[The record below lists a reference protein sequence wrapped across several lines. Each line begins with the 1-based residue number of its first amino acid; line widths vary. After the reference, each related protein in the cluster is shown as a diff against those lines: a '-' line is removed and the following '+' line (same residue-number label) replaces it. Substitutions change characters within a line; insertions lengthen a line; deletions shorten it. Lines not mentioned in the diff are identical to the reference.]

1 MTAKIIP
8 LHAEVTDA
16 ELDAFLAELP
26 EPDWSLHLRP
36 GETLQDRL
44 PEKLARGR
52 AKEAERRRAAFRC
65 V

>member
-1 MTAKIIP
+1 MTAKILP
-8 LHAEVTDA
+8 FPGDVSDA
-16 ELDAFLAELP
+16 ALDAFLAELP
-26 EPDWSLHLRP
+26 EPDYSLHLRL

>member
-1 MTAKIIP
+1 MTAKILP
-8 LHAEVTDA
+8 FHDDVSDA
-16 ELDAFLAELP
+16 DLDAFLAELP
-26 EPDWSLHLRP
+26 EPDYSLHLRP
-36 GETLQDRL
+36 GETLQDRI